1 MITDP
6 KTLWNSKLKILCWFS
21 SLRDY
26 DYLIFLC
33 ACSSI
38 AVMWLHMREPEINLS
53 VWDQWLYKFLWK
65 LTCHDNSN
73 FDKITASTCNS
84 LPSGCLVI
92 TTLMCFLLLIYLL
105 QPLCRYSFKVCK
117 LSWWKVLNVNGR
129 RSSYTNVELFTK
141 L

>member
-1 MITDP
+1 MQQKPYNGRTAVDQIESTIRKTIADP
-6 KTLWNSKLKILCWFS
+6 KTFWNSKLKLCCFS
-21 SLRDY
+21 SLCDY

-73 FDKITASTCNS
+73 FDKITARTA
-84 LPSGCLVI
+84 I
-92 TTLMCFLLLIYLL
+92 
-105 QPLCRYSFKVCK
+105 LCHLAV
-117 LSWWKVLNVNGR
+117 
-129 RSSYTNVELFTK
+129 SS
-141 L
+141 